1 MKKLIKLTLVVA
13 LVLGSSSLFAQKL
26 GRINLEEIITLMPEY
41 KEMMTNMEAYSK
53 DLRDNLETIQVE
65 LNTKYNDFQ
74 KNKATYSE
82 VTRQLKEKEL
92 TDLQNRLQEFYQ
104 SAQEDLQKKEKELT
118 DPIVAKA
125 QEAVKNAAERA
136 NMPYINQRWLGG
148 MLTNFVTIRSR
159 INRMEELEAM
169 VDDGR
174 MAVLP
179 KKEQAVL
186 GKELTKLQTNLGG
199 ARDMKGLPQALF
211 VIDTKREENA
221 IKEAQRLNIPVV
233 ALIDTNSDPDEVEYG
248 IPCNDDAISAVTL
261 MCELMADA
269 CLAGSGKEQVSE
281 AEMAAE
287 PKAE

>member
-125 QEAVKNAAERA
+125 QEAVKKVAQKGAYVAVFNTTIPSTGLLRRSSHDRFEHRSQGRAGDSINGNASTTKSVRFGFRSGRFISSKSPFRAAEIKVQHILPLPTRT
-136 NMPYINQRWLGG
+136 PCR
-148 MLTNFVTIRSR
+148 R
-159 INRMEELEAM
+159 IIL
-169 VDDGR
+169 
-174 MAVLP
+174 
-179 KKEQAVL
+179 
-186 GKELTKLQTNLGG
+186 
-199 ARDMKGLPQALF
+199 AR
-211 VIDTKREENA
+211 
-221 IKEAQRLNIPVV
+221 QRLHTQPR
-233 ALIDTNSDPDEVEYG
+233 P
-248 IPCNDDAISAVTL
+248 P
-261 MCELMADA
+261 
-269 CLAGSGKEQVSE
+269 Q
-281 AEMAAE
+281 
-287 PKAE
+287 

>member
-92 TDLQNRLQEFYQ
+92 TDLQKFYQ

-125 QEAVKNAAERA
+125 QEAVKKVAQKGAYVAVFNTTIPSMVYYDEAA
-136 NMPYINQRWLGG
+136 MTDLS
-148 MLTNFVTIRSR
+148 T
-159 INRMEELEAM
+159 
-169 VDDGR
+169 
-174 MAVLP
+174 
-179 KKEQAVL
+179 
-186 GKELTKLQTNLGG
+186 
-199 ARDMKGLPQALF
+199 
-211 VIDTKREENA
+211 
-221 IKEAQRLNIPVV
+221 
-233 ALIDTNSDPDEVEYG
+233 EV
-248 IPCNDDAISAVTL
+248 
-261 MCELMADA
+261 
-269 CLAGSGKEQVSE
+269 
-281 AEMAAE
+281 
-287 PKAE
+287 KAELGIQ

>member
-82 VTRQLKEKEL
+82 VTRQLKDKEL

-125 QEAVKNAAERA
+125 QEAVKKVAQKGAYVAVFNTTIPSMVYYDEAA
-136 NMPYINQRWLGG
+136 MTDLS
-148 MLTNFVTIRSR
+148 T
-159 INRMEELEAM
+159 
-169 VDDGR
+169 
-174 MAVLP
+174 
-179 KKEQAVL
+179 
-186 GKELTKLQTNLGG
+186 
-199 ARDMKGLPQALF
+199 
-211 VIDTKREENA
+211 
-221 IKEAQRLNIPVV
+221 
-233 ALIDTNSDPDEVEYG
+233 EV
-248 IPCNDDAISAVTL
+248 
-261 MCELMADA
+261 
-269 CLAGSGKEQVSE
+269 
-281 AEMAAE
+281 
-287 PKAE
+287 KAELGIQ

>member
-104 SAQEDLQKKEKELT
+104 SAQEDLQKKEKEPTRSSPRLRR
-118 DPIVAKA
+118 PS
-125 QEAVKNAAERA
+125 R
-136 NMPYINQRWLGG
+136 RW
-148 MLTNFVTIRSR
+148 RKR
-159 INRMEELEAM
+159 
-169 VDDGR
+169 
-174 MAVLP
+174 
-179 KKEQAVL
+179 
-186 GKELTKLQTNLGG
+186 ELTSPYSIRPSPRWSIT
-199 ARDMKGLPQALF
+199 
-211 VIDTKREENA
+211 TK
-221 IKEAQRLNIPVV
+221 QP
-233 ALIDTNSDPDEVEYG
+233 
-248 IPCNDDAISAVTL
+248 
-261 MCELMADA
+261 
-269 CLAGSGKEQVSE
+269 
-281 AEMAAE
+281 
-287 PKAE
+287 

>member
-104 SAQEDLQKKEKELT
+104 SAQEDLQTRSSPRLRRPSRRWRKRELT
-118 DPIVAKA
+118 S
-125 QEAVKNAAERA
+125 
-136 NMPYINQRWLGG
+136 PYSIRPSPRWSI
-148 MLTNFVTIRSR
+148 TTRQ
-159 INRMEELEAM
+159 
-169 VDDGR
+169 
-174 MAVLP
+174 P
-179 KKEQAVL
+179 
-186 GKELTKLQTNLGG
+186 
-199 ARDMKGLPQALF
+199 
-211 VIDTKREENA
+211 
-221 IKEAQRLNIPVV
+221 
-233 ALIDTNSDPDEVEYG
+233 
-248 IPCNDDAISAVTL
+248 
-261 MCELMADA
+261 
-269 CLAGSGKEQVSE
+269 
-281 AEMAAE
+281 
-287 PKAE
+287 

>member
-1 MKKLIKLTLVVA
+1 MVA

-125 QEAVKNAAERA
+125 QEPSR
-136 NMPYINQRWLGG
+136 RW
-148 MLTNFVTIRSR
+148 RKR
-159 INRMEELEAM
+159 
-169 VDDGR
+169 
-174 MAVLP
+174 
-179 KKEQAVL
+179 
-186 GKELTKLQTNLGG
+186 ELTSPYSIRPSPRWSIT
-199 ARDMKGLPQALF
+199 
-211 VIDTKREENA
+211 TK
-221 IKEAQRLNIPVV
+221 QP
-233 ALIDTNSDPDEVEYG
+233 
-248 IPCNDDAISAVTL
+248 
-261 MCELMADA
+261 
-269 CLAGSGKEQVSE
+269 
-281 AEMAAE
+281 
-287 PKAE
+287 